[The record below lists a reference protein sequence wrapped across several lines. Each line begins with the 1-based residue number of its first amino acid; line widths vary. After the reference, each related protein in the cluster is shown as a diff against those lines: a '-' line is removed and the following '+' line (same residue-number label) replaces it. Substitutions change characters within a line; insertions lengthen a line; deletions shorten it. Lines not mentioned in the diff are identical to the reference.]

1 MHWCFC
7 DRLPFYNALMAR
19 ATGTARRSGWQSLR
33 SVAPGGDICFCNC
46 VVLNWVCLVVVVI
59 KIMIIM
65 MIVMIKIDIVY
76 IVKCRCV
83 CMRVMYIVHA
93 CGEIWSLSQEG
104 HLGLMWV
111 TKMSTFCMWVTKN
124 VLFHDFYSTPST
136 EGVESTRGNS
146 VCLCVCLF
154 VRNHF
159 FILWILNN
167 LMI

>member
-124 VLFHDFYSTPST
+124 VLFHDFLREFHGFFKVFSWFS
-136 EGVESTRGNS
+136 
-146 VCLCVCLF
+146 CLF
-154 VRNHF
+154 KIVF
-159 FILWILNN
+159 MSF
-167 LMI
+167 